1 MPLRIL
7 GLRSVGVVIVGLLIA
22 GLGLP
27 GFMVNVAAQS
37 ATAADLAR
45 LDASANVVTQ
55 QVAAM
60 KKIDPVL
67 ASQSEKT
74 LGEINEDLTYL
85 KVKLRREGNVAPKD
99 VKDLADRIET
109 LHVKL
114 QASVVKG
121 QPINPG
127 SNETLE
133 KIVTLPVGTELD
145 VRLQTALSSATAK
158 IEQRFEAT
166 TIDDLN
172 RANLLVIPAGSVAR
186 GFVSSVTA
194 AGRLNRKGSITLSF
208 DQMVINGSRPPMRAS
223 LVKVIEGNGSDDAKR
238 VGAGAVAG
246 AIIGGMLGGGK
257 GALAGVM
264 IGAGGT
270 VAATEG
276 ANAELPV
283 GTVLR
288 IRLDQPLEVT
298 IR

>member
-1 MPLRIL
+1 MLLRIV
-7 GLRSVGVVIVGLLIA
+7 GLRTVGLTIAGLLIA
-22 GLGLP
+22 GLAAPL
-27 GFMVNVAAQS
+27 AAQS

-55 QVAAM
+55 QIASM
-60 KKIDPVL
+60 KKIDPAL
-67 ASQSEKT
+67 ATQSEKT
-74 LGEINEDLTYL
+74 LGEINDDLTYL

-114 QASVVKG
+114 QSSVVKA

-127 SNETLE
+127 GNEVVE
-133 KIVTLPVGTELD
+133 RIVTLPVGTELD
-145 VRLQTALSSATAK
+145 VRLQTALSSGTAK
-158 IEQRFEAT
+158 IEERFEAT
-166 TIDDLN
+166 TIEDVN
-172 RANLLVIPAGSVAR
+172 RANALVIPAGSVAR

-208 DQMVINGSRPPMRAS
+208 DQMVINGKRPPMRAS